1 MTRTFVENCK
11 ELLQQRLSLSQQ
23 TNFTKIWNKVLNFRR
38 VKNQEDIKKEIAEQ
52 AKTPKLVYYKTIFKK
67 INFEL
72 RVKIKILITNLK

>member
-52 AKTPKLVYYKTIFKK
+52 AKTPK
-67 INFEL
+67 
-72 RVKIKILITNLK
+72 